1 MTTKETVLPPVISLR
16 EIEIQAA
23 RLGAANEAQQA
34 YARKNERDDF
44 TDHRIETMLS
54 GAAELQL
61 GGIALS
67 LSNITHSEF
76 SLPSDEK

>member
-1 MTTKETVLPPVISLR
+1 MTTKETILPPVISLS
-16 EIEIQAA
+16 EIEVQAA
-23 RLGAANEAQQA
+23 RLGAADEAKQA

-54 GAAELQL
+54 QDAELQL

-67 LSNITHSEF
+67 LSNITRSEF